1 MNKRVEWIDLAKGLG
16 MLLVILGHCVC
27 FGGIMHN
34 AIFAFHMPLFFI
46 LSGIV
51 YKTNSKGI
59 VSKKIKSLIVPYF
72 IFSILGILVSLAIP
86 IWRRKI
92 TVKSIICDIYL
103 GNPDNI
109 NVSSIWFL
117 MCMFWTCILTYLI
130 YKIKKQYLRN
140 SIVVILVILGFLFA
154 HYRSNIDILP
164 MKRMPLDIDVMLVAI
179 GFLYLGINLK
189 NVLLDKMQ
197 RKNIVLVGIGS
208 VICFIP
214 TLLINKTVNLHGLVF
229 GNPLVYIIESI
240 SGSLIVIC
248 FCMLLQE
255 CNVSIVVSIDYI
267 RIFINKEEDN
277 KQMNSVKVLECTLRD
292 GGYVNNWDF
301 GKENIINITKNL
313 EKSNADIIEMGFIR
327 DEKYS
332 ENRAVYNSNKQLDEI
347 IGTKKKNTIYA
358 ALVEMANYYP
368 IEKFEDR
375 GKGGID
381 AIRYSFWKRKI
392 DEAYEYASKIVDK
405 GYKLCVQPTRVEQY
419 TEKEFA
425 KMIEQF
431 SKLKPYAIYIVD
443 TFGLLKKEDVIKYAK
458 VADEYLSKDIILG
471 YHAHNNMQ
479 QAFSNVTSFIE
490 MDMDRK
496 IMVDAS
502 IYGMGRG
509 AGNLNLEMIYNY
521 LNSKGDNNY
530 KLEPILETWD
540 EVISK
545 IYEEKKWG
553 YTIPYFLAASMH
565 LNPNYASYMMNKK
578 DLSVNQ
584 INNIFENIKGD
595 DKFLYND
602 TKAEQF
608 YEEYK

>member
-1 MNKRVEWIDLAKGLG
+1 
-16 MLLVILGHCVC
+16 
-27 FGGIMHN
+27 
-34 AIFAFHMPLFFI
+34 
-46 LSGIV
+46 
-51 YKTNSKGI
+51 
-59 VSKKIKSLIVPYF
+59 
-72 IFSILGILVSLAIP
+72 
-86 IWRRKI
+86 
-92 TVKSIICDIYL
+92 
-103 GNPDNI
+103 
-109 NVSSIWFL
+109 
-117 MCMFWTCILTYLI
+117 
-130 YKIKKQYLRN
+130 
-140 SIVVILVILGFLFA
+140 
-154 HYRSNIDILP
+154 
-164 MKRMPLDIDVMLVAI
+164 
-179 GFLYLGINLK
+179 
-189 NVLLDKMQ
+189 
-197 RKNIVLVGIGS
+197 
-208 VICFIP
+208 
-214 TLLINKTVNLHGLVF
+214 
-229 GNPLVYIIESI
+229 
-240 SGSLIVIC
+240 
-248 FCMLLQE
+248 
-255 CNVSIVVSIDYI
+255 
-267 RIFINKEEDN
+267 
-277 KQMNSVKVLECTLRD
+277 MNSVKVLECTLRD

-327 DEKYS
+327 DEKYN

-521 LNSKGDNNY
+521 CL
-530 KLEPILETWD
+530 L
-540 EVISK
+540 
-545 IYEEKKWG
+545 
-553 YTIPYFLAASMH
+553 YTSPSPRDA
-565 LNPNYASYMMNKK
+565 
-578 DLSVNQ
+578 
-584 INNIFENIKGD
+584 
-595 DKFLYND
+595 
-602 TKAEQF
+602 
-608 YEEYK
+608 

>member
-179 GFLYLGINLK
+179 GFLYLGINVK

-229 GNPLVYIIESI
+229 GNPMVYIIESI

-255 CNVSIVVSIDYI
+255 CNVSIVVSIRGIITWIGQNSIIILGLQAIMI
-267 RIFINKEEDN
+267 RIFI
-277 KQMNSVKVLECTLRD
+277 L
-292 GGYVNNWDF
+292 
-301 GKENIINITKNL
+301 IINHCSNIEFSIYWLTGIYQYIAFIFVFITSVL
-313 EKSNADIIEMGFIR
+313 ITYG
-327 DEKYS
+327 YS
-332 ENRAVYNSNKQLDEI
+332 L
-347 IGTKKKNTIYA
+347 TKKRI
-358 ALVEMANYYP
+358 
-368 IEKFEDR
+368 
-375 GKGGID
+375 
-381 AIRYSFWKRKI
+381 
-392 DEAYEYASKIVDK
+392 
-405 GYKLCVQPTRVEQY
+405 
-419 TEKEFA
+419 
-425 KMIEQF
+425 
-431 SKLKPYAIYIVD
+431 
-443 TFGLLKKEDVIKYAK
+443 
-458 VADEYLSKDIILG
+458 
-471 YHAHNNMQ
+471 
-479 QAFSNVTSFIE
+479 
-490 MDMDRK
+490 
-496 IMVDAS
+496 
-502 IYGMGRG
+502 
-509 AGNLNLEMIYNY
+509 
-521 LNSKGDNNY
+521 
-530 KLEPILETWD
+530 
-540 EVISK
+540 ISK
-545 IYEEKKWG
+545 
-553 YTIPYFLAASMH
+553 
-565 LNPNYASYMMNKK
+565 
-578 DLSVNQ
+578 
-584 INNIFENIKGD
+584 
-595 DKFLYND
+595 
-602 TKAEQF
+602 
-608 YEEYK
+608 